1 MRILL
6 VRVRVLRVFRHRMGI
21 AYDEVFANLF
31 WQDKLDVI
39 TLLSSNFGHT
49 FFDSNRLLSDFG
61 HFDANI
67 LVLSMTGDLWNLE
80 GLRGAL
86 LFRLR

>member
-1 MRILL
+1 M
-6 VRVRVLRVFRHRMGI
+6 
-21 AYDEVFANLF
+21 
-31 WQDKLDVI
+31 I
-39 TLLSSNFGHT
+39 TLLSSYFGHT
-49 FFDSNRLLSDFG
+49 FFDSDRLLSDFR

-67 LVLSMTGDLWNLE
+67 LGLSMTGDLWNLE